1 MSRRLRIWTWPNALS
16 LVRLPLA
23 VVFPLAHSAS
33 VRLAVLALVAAADF
47 LDGQIAR
54 RFGQGSR
61 VGEILDPAADKAFVG
76 AALVTF
82 LVEGALS
89 AGQVAVLLARDVYS
103 VLGWLALMTRA
114 RRVRLLSRP
123 PGKLVTVLQLLAL
136 VSLLLAPAAVRV
148 VVAVTAPVAV
158 WAIIDYT
165 KAARRSLR
173 QAGHA
178 P

>member
-89 AGQVAVLLARDVYS
+89 AGQ
-103 VLGWLALMTRA
+103 
-114 RRVRLLSRP
+114 
-123 PGKLVTVLQLLAL
+123 
-136 VSLLLAPAAVRV
+136 
-148 VVAVTAPVAV
+148 
-158 WAIIDYT
+158 
-165 KAARRSLR
+165 
-173 QAGHA
+173 
-178 P
+178 